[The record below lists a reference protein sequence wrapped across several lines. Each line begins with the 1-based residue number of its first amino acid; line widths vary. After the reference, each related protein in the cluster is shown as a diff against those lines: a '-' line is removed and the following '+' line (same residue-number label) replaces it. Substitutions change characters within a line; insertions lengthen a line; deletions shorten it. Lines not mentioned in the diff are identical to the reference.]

1 MNTSKILASI
11 ATAATILG
19 ATHAAGA
26 DTPRT
31 CVQFDTRF
39 IRTVTAETET
49 RPVELGAGTWSM
61 EIVTVDAYAERP
73 QAVLEDQDSERVS
86 VLGVTSDDLPD
97 GTETAQ
103 VVTTATITLDAA
115 VTEIT
120 ATHVHGGHGWQSVMV
135 STVCFTPVP
144 VEHPAVEIPEVAPP
158 VVEPPA
164 PVTPVVAPPVVE
176 PPAPVVNLPVIKAP
190 HFNG

>member
-1 MNTSKILASI
+1 MSKTRKTITGLV
-11 ATAATILG
+11 TAATILG

-39 IRTVTAETET
+39 IRTVTTEAETK
-49 RPVELGAGTWSM
+49 PVELGAGTWSM
-61 EIVTVDAYAERP
+61 EITTIDAYPERP
-73 QAVLEDQDSERVS
+73 QAVLADQDSERVS
-86 VLGVTSDDLPD
+86 VFGVTTDDLPD

-103 VVTTATITLDAA
+103 VITTATITLDAP
-115 VTEIT
+115 VTEVT
-120 ATHVHGGHGWQSVMV
+120 ATHVHDGHGWQSVMV
-135 STVCFTPVP
+135 STVCFAPVP

-158 VVEPPA
+158 
-164 PVTPVVAPPVVE
+164 APPVVE
-176 PPAPVVNLPVIKAP
+176 PPAPVAPVVETPAPVVELPVIKAP

>member
-1 MNTSKILASI
+1 MSKTRKTIGTI
-11 ATAATILG
+11 VTAATILG

-49 RPVELGAGTWSM
+49 KPVELGAGTWSM
-61 EIVTVDAYAERP
+61 EITTVDAYAERP

-86 VLGVTSDDLPD
+86 ILGVITDDLPD

-103 VVTTATITLDAA
+103 VITTATITLDAP
-115 VTEIT
+115 VTEVT
-120 ATHVHGGHGWQSVMV
+120 ATHVHAGHGWQSVMV
-135 STVCFTPVP
+135 STVCFTPVL

-158 VVEPPA
+158 
-164 PVTPVVAPPVVE
+164 APPVVE
-176 PPAPVVNLPVIKAP
+176 PPAPVAPVVGTPAPVVELPVIKAP